1 MEKKSSTHLPGDNQ
15 KPIDPKTIESYNQLG
30 KSLGVLASSFVGNA
44 GKFSRGVE
52 DLSESIS
59 LLKKGIK
66 ESEEA
71 FSVSAKNL
79 SLDMEKSVKKFS
91 GTFFDV
97 ASKSVYQVF
106 NKSISEMTG
115 LGLRFYDALEKSI
128 TSGATNFSK
137 KYDSVISDIEKDE
150 NISSDIIKN
159 IVSDY
164 NKLMESFKKGEII
177 DLSSAKKS
185 IDALEKYIKTKHLD
199 RLIPQKPITLEDET
213 GGKSTITPPPIIDKA
228 NITKEGLDILNDIKD
243 EAKKIYD
250 DILSKSNDIAINIA
264 TTTAQTAASVMSA
277 LENAGKESFQYDLEM
292 AKKNLSDLKSYI
304 GSQQFKLLDPDVQKK
319 VFDDITKNV
328 ELFTKQL
335 NIAQVASLKLS
346 KTWSDLSSDMEESMK
361 PFEKIDSALGKIP
374 VIGDSLKKIFNFE
387 GIKKSFEMNV
397 RNSLLDGNEKADL
410 FKNALKSVGD
420 TFKGSMSQLKNPV
433 TWITGGFTILFAL
446 ISKVFNLFGKL
457 FGEQERLAKETGL
470 LRGDT
475 EKLLNMSVDVASQY
489 AEYGVT
495 IESASD
501 AIIAFK
507 KELGNAQLINKQL
520 VGDTALLASQYKI
533 SEESSAKLFRTLRM
547 TSTASSTTR
556 QHFMGVTREIS
567 KITGLGMNEIVD
579 EMANNSGVFYKNF
592 KGSKEELLKVTVQ
605 AKMLGLSLQDI
616 AGMSDSLLDWE
627 SSIENEMTASVM
639 LGRQLDLN
647 AARVAA
653 FSGDMSKLTD
663 EVVRQA
669 GTFDEFM
676 SLDVI
681 RRNQMA
687 KAFGLTAEKMGE
699 MLNKQ
704 DLLRKSGLLEQYK
717 NISAEIDKL
726 NAKSGL
732 SILDEQKQL
741 LYTTALKASWNKIEM
756 VLVKIALGLM
766 PIVQKAVE
774 FISKIVTNI
783 AKWFGVSVDDLADF
797 SKTSDK
803 TMSKAEAAAKKFSK
817 RFDDIAKSLEPFWN
831 GFVIMMKPLEL
842 IFDILKS
849 IFSMNWTKWLA
860 GGIIGLRVLR
870 FALKKISDVIW
881 TPKPKLPNADAV
893 DAKNVGKSTKR
904 GPLIGKGFVDSTK
917 NLFEGMREI
926 IKGVFKSISEILK
939 GLTDV
944 IKTTLDSITG
954 IISKAFDS
962 VGKIFESLAKNASKM
977 FRSVAT
983 ILNEFI
989 ESLGSILNN
998 ALKTVTSVLNT
1009 LIKSIGSILN
1019 TAVDVVGKLL
1029 GKILDVVLNIGDKL
1043 VNFIVKTLTKVSDS
1057 LPTILGNIGK
1067 AISAF
1072 LTNISVGLEEFGAVL
1087 MTGVGAV
1094 ALAALLISI
1103 LAIGAA
1109 IRIAAPG
1116 IEAFGKMLQDLA
1128 IALKEFVPIIM
1139 IISDTIVNIT
1149 KIIGK
1154 TIVEIVKSVFDGVTK
1169 LANINASQLLA
1180 VSSAI
1185 LTLGGALA
1193 TLGAGT
1199 LINALTN
1206 FAASLFGGGS
1216 KSIFENLMMLGNNS
1230 DKIAAASESV
1240 KTLTYELN
1248 GLASVNYDKLKQVG
1262 DIKLPE
1268 IPVVSSMN
1276 YYNELERMSKLA
1288 DPLST
1293 LASSIKL
1300 LTYELKGLATVDFN
1314 KINSVADSIDR
1325 INTAKTNLTPVPVN
1339 INPVDITSRANGIKN
1354 KDANKPND
1362 VVTQQSN
1369 VINSRDDRV
1378 PALLS
1383 ELIQLMK
1390 SGAIAVNMDGKK
1402 VSSMIH
1408 SYENHTGVGGNG
1420 TKQGT
1425 R

>member
-1 MEKKSSTHLPGDNQ
+1 
-15 KPIDPKTIESYNQLG
+15 
-30 KSLGVLASSFVGNA
+30 
-44 GKFSRGVE
+44 
-52 DLSESIS
+52 
-59 LLKKGIK
+59 
-66 ESEEA
+66 
-71 FSVSAKNL
+71 
-79 SLDMEKSVKKFS
+79 
-91 GTFFDV
+91 
-97 ASKSVYQVF
+97 
-106 NKSISEMTG
+106 
-115 LGLRFYDALEKSI
+115 
-128 TSGATNFSK
+128 
-137 KYDSVISDIEKDE
+137 
-150 NISSDIIKN
+150 
-159 IVSDY
+159 
-164 NKLMESFKKGEII
+164 
-177 DLSSAKKS
+177 
-185 IDALEKYIKTKHLD
+185 
-199 RLIPQKPITLEDET
+199 
-213 GGKSTITPPPIIDKA
+213 
-228 NITKEGLDILNDIKD
+228 
-243 EAKKIYD
+243 
-250 DILSKSNDIAINIA
+250 
-264 TTTAQTAASVMSA
+264 
-277 LENAGKESFQYDLEM
+277 
-292 AKKNLSDLKSYI
+292 
-304 GSQQFKLLDPDVQKK
+304 
-319 VFDDITKNV
+319 
-328 ELFTKQL
+328 
-335 NIAQVASLKLS
+335 
-346 KTWSDLSSDMEESMK
+346 
-361 PFEKIDSALGKIP
+361 
-374 VIGDSLKKIFNFE
+374 
-387 GIKKSFEMNV
+387 
-397 RNSLLDGNEKADL
+397 
-410 FKNALKSVGD
+410 
-420 TFKGSMSQLKNPV
+420 
-433 TWITGGFTILFAL
+433 
-446 ISKVFNLFGKL
+446 
-457 FGEQERLAKETGL
+457 
-470 LRGDT
+470 
-475 EKLLNMSVDVASQY
+475 
-489 AEYGVT
+489 
-495 IESASD
+495 
-501 AIIAFK
+501 
-507 KELGNAQLINKQL
+507 
-520 VGDTALLASQYKI
+520 
-533 SEESSAKLFRTLRM
+533 
-547 TSTASSTTR
+547 
-556 QHFMGVTREIS
+556 
-567 KITGLGMNEIVD
+567 
-579 EMANNSGVFYKNF
+579 
-592 KGSKEELLKVTVQ
+592 
-605 AKMLGLSLQDI
+605 
-616 AGMSDSLLDWE
+616 
-627 SSIENEMTASVM
+627 
-639 LGRQLDLN
+639 
-647 AARVAA
+647 
-653 FSGDMSKLTD
+653 
-663 EVVRQA
+663 
-669 GTFDEFM
+669 
-676 SLDVI
+676 
-681 RRNQMA
+681 
-687 KAFGLTAEKMGE
+687 
-699 MLNKQ
+699 
-704 DLLRKSGLLEQYK
+704 
-717 NISAEIDKL
+717 
-726 NAKSGL
+726 
-732 SILDEQKQL
+732 
-741 LYTTALKASWNKIEM
+741 
-756 VLVKIALGLM
+756 
-766 PIVQKAVE
+766 
-774 FISKIVTNI
+774 
-783 AKWFGVSVDDLADF
+783 
-797 SKTSDK
+797 
-803 TMSKAEAAAKKFSK
+803 
-817 RFDDIAKSLEPFWN
+817 
-831 GFVIMMKPLEL
+831 
-842 IFDILKS
+842 
-849 IFSMNWTKWLA
+849 
-860 GGIIGLRVLR
+860 
-870 FALKKISDVIW
+870 
-881 TPKPKLPNADAV
+881 
-893 DAKNVGKSTKR
+893 
-904 GPLIGKGFVDSTK
+904 
-917 NLFEGMREI
+917 
-926 IKGVFKSISEILK
+926 
-939 GLTDV
+939 
-944 IKTTLDSITG
+944 
-954 IISKAFDS
+954 
-962 VGKIFESLAKNASKM
+962 
-977 FRSVAT
+977 
-983 ILNEFI
+983 
-989 ESLGSILNN
+989 
-998 ALKTVTSVLNT
+998 
-1009 LIKSIGSILN
+1009 LN